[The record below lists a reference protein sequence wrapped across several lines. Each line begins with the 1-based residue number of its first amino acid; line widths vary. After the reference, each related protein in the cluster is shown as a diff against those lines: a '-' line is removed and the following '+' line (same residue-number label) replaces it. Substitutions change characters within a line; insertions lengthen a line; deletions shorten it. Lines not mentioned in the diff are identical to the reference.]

1 MTLYGLR
8 RRARACAGAVLVV
21 ALAGVPA
28 AAQDVPPAGSPL
40 SASPLAASPPGG
52 AVTPIPPRLDLRPGD
67 LRRHVPRE
75 ALNARWTAELD
86 EVVIR
91 PRRQPPD
98 LPERRA
104 VPQGLG
110 GLIWA
115 ATRPTQAWRLL
126 VPDPNASPVPPRSAD
141 DPREPPGAYRSR
153 IGEPGRIF

>member
-1 MTLYGLR
+1 MM
-8 RRARACAGAVLVV
+8 V
-21 ALAGVPA
+21 ALLG
-28 AAQDVPPAGSPL
+28 GSPAMATG
-40 SASPLAASPPGG
+40 SDPSEVAVGDTTAANE
-52 AVTPIPPRLDLRPGD
+52 AAPPRLDLRPGD

-75 ALNARWTAELD
+75 QLVAPWTTELD

-110 GLIWA
+110 GLFFA

-126 VPDPNASPVPPRSAD
+126 VPDPNAPSVPPRSAD

-153 IGEPGRIF
+153 IGEPGRVF

>member
-1 MTLYGLR
+1 V
-8 RRARACAGAVLVV
+8 VLVV
-21 ALAGVPA
+21 ALSGAA
-28 AAQDVPPAGSPL
+28 AAQEGSP
-40 SASPLAASPPGG
+40 AASLPT
-52 AVTPIPPRLDLRPGD
+52 AARTVTPPRLDLRPGD
-67 LRRHVPRE
+67 LRRHVPHDE
-75 ALNARWTAELD
+75 LNAQWTAELD

>member
-1 MTLYGLR
+1 M
-8 RRARACAGAVLVV
+8 VV
-21 ALAGVPA
+21 ALLG
-28 AAQDVPPAGSPL
+28 GSPAMATG
-40 SASPLAASPPGG
+40 SDPSEVDVGATTPASEAA
-52 AVTPIPPRLDLRPGD
+52 PPRLDLRPGD

-75 ALNARWTAELD
+75 ELVAPWTTELD

-110 GLIWA
+110 GLFWA

-126 VPDPNASPVPPRSAD
+126 VPDPNAPSVPPRSAD

-153 IGEPGRIF
+153 IGEPGRVF

>member
-1 MTLYGLR
+1 MVVVVGL
-8 RRARACAGAVLVV
+8 LS
-21 ALAGVPA
+21 GVSA
-28 AAQDVPPAGSPL
+28 AAQDGASSRAPAGS
-40 SASPLAASPPGG
+40 SPGSPPE
-52 AVTPIPPRLDLRPGD
+52 AAPPRIDLRPGD

-75 ALNARWTAELD
+75 ELDAPWTAELD

-110 GLIWA
+110 GLFWA

-126 VPDPNASPVPPRSAD
+126 VPDPNAPPVPPRSAD

-153 IGEPGRIF
+153 IGEPGRVF